1 MRYETFQDLISK
13 IKNLELPGEHAHEIM
28 SPPFRKHLEKRVLE
42 KEKKVKKAA
51 VMALFYP
58 NHLNEAM
65 LVLILRNSYKGV
77 HSAQI
82 GFPGGKIEL
91 EDSSI
96 EAAALRETEEEIGV
110 SQNLVQVIR
119 PMSPI
124 YIPPSNFLVYP
135 FLGMAHQNL
144 KFKKQD
150 DEVQDV
156 IQVRV
161 ADFLSSNNVV
171 NTLVPT
177 SYKVEVEVPA
187 FRLNNHI
194 VWGATAMMLSEI
206 KVVLKQSF

>member
-1 MRYETFQDLISK
+1 MRYETFLELISK
-13 IKNLELPGEHAHEIM
+13 IKNLELPGENAHEIM
-28 SPPFRKHLEKRVLE
+28 SPPFRKQLEKRVLE
-42 KEKKVKKAA
+42 KENKAKKAA

-58 NHLNEAM
+58 NDLNEAM

-110 SQNLVQVIR
+110 SQDLVKVIR

-144 KFKKQD
+144 RFKKQD
-150 DEVQDV
+150 EEVQDV

-161 ADFLSSNNVV
+161 SDFLSSNNVIS
-171 NTLVPT
+171 TLVPT

-187 FRLNNHI
+187 FKLNNHI

-206 KVVLKQSF
+206 KVVLNQSF

>member
-1 MRYETFQDLISK
+1 MQYETFLELTSK

-28 SPPFRKHLEKRVLE
+28 SPPFRKQLAQKVLA
-42 KEKKVKKAA
+42 KEKSAKKAA

-58 NHLNEAM
+58 NPLNEAM

-82 GFPGGKIEL
+82 GFPGGKIEP
-91 EDSSI
+91 EDNSI
-96 EAAALRETEEEIGV
+96 KSAALRETEEEIGI
-110 SQNLVQVIR
+110 SQNLVKVIR

-135 FLGMAHQNL
+135 FLGTSYDFL

-150 DEVQDV
+150 EEVKDI

-161 ADFLSSNNVV
+161 ADFLSPKSVI

-177 SYKVEVEVPA
+177 SYNIEVEVPA
-187 FRLNNHI
+187 FKLNNHI

-206 KVVLKQSF
+206 KVVLEQTF